1 MAKLMCM
8 NEVGVKKE
16 KQVVNGIISTLKES
30 LNDLLDHFDREKLLD
45 IIHHCFKCKGILF
58 FTGVGK
64 SGIIA
69 KKIVMTLNSLG
80 TKAIYLSAQDALHGD
95 IGVVGEGD
103 SVFLLSKSGESEEII
118 RLCPALRNKGAFLV
132 AVTSQTSS
140 RLEKASDMTFVLPRL
155 KELCPFDLIPTTS
168 TLSQLIFGD
177 ILAMSLLHLKEVS
190 LDQFIQNHP
199 GGRIG
204 RRELLKVQDL
214 MLKDA
219 KIPKASPHACV
230 VDILHELSSKQCGCI
245 FLVDEEGQLL
255 GIFTDGDL
263 RRAIQKHNQDV
274 FSKTVG
280 ELMTKSPRITYPH
293 IKAKEALEQMEADQ
307 AHPITVLGV
316 VDESRTLVGVL
327 KLHDVLQTGI

>member
-1 MAKLMCM
+1 MKQ
-8 NEVGVKKE
+8 EI
-16 KQVVNGIISTLKES
+16 QVVNSIVSTLKGS

-45 IIHHCFKCKGILF
+45 IIHHCFQCKGVLF

-69 KKIVMTLNSLG
+69 KKIVMTLTSLG

-103 SVFLLSKSGESEEII
+103 SVFLLSKSGESEEML
-118 RLCPALRNKGAFLV
+118 RLCPALRNKGGFLI
-132 AVTSQTSS
+132 AVTCQSPS
-140 RLEKASDMTFVLPRL
+140 RLEKACDVAFVLPHL

-177 ILAMSLLHLKEVS
+177 ILAMSLLHLKDVS

-204 RRELLKVQDL
+204 RQELLKVQDL
-214 MLKDA
+214 MLKEGH
-219 KIPKASPHACV
+219 IPKASPDDFV
-230 VDILHELSSKQCGCI
+230 VDILHELSSKQCGCLFI
-245 FLVDEEGQLL
+245 VDGNERLL
-255 GIFTDGDL
+255 GVFTDGDL
-263 RRAIQKHNQDV
+263 RRAIQKHNQSV
-274 FSKTVG
+274 FSKPLCD
-280 ELMTKSPRITYPH
+280 LMTKSPRITYPH
-293 IKAKEALEQMEADQ
+293 IKAKEALQQMEADPN
-307 AHPITVLGV
+307 HPITVLGV
-316 VDESRTLVGVL
+316 VDESRKLVGAL